1 MNAVCL
7 QSVASPQA
15 MHVTQ
20 QQVVSNLLAP
30 SAPGEG
36 HSAMDTRIRR
46 DKGGNLVQ
54 PPQPPRYALQA
65 QSQGVS
71 RSPQALSQGLSPVDS
86 HGRRTELIQ
95 QDTDRRRRPT
105 SPTVDP
111 DGQIEHLAAMALQ
124 SKTPP
129 KMSHAMLLELA
140 GVTSDRS
147 SGDLTQRSRGS
158 VTSVGCDD
166 LRELAGE
173 QSWASVGSERSGE
186 MGRSVVGR
194 GGGVSPSQRH
204 TPPQRHESS
213 RARVLAQATRESG
226 GVREARSR
234 GYQNVQKLQQ
244 SHEQHVP
251 DQQRLHQS
259 RGGGSSTVGWT
270 SGAVADG
277 VPAQSGE
284 YITATAGAVRR
295 AGKVEQSRLMAHPP
309 TDPEMRNLEIYRAV
323 ADANAIAGGGV
334 AKEESWNSVD
344 SDRQL
349 ALKLQTEEVMQH
361 SMSHEWS
368 QSSLGSGLRQG
379 SGLGAQSLSQHSFK
393 SDRSIASD
401 ESDHNGL
408 QDVDD
413 ETLRRLLSNKGANHG
428 RAQPRAAVGA
438 NMPTVLA
445 VSPYHAD
452 RNRLANSRQD
462 RPEERAQGQ
471 VASRPRIDDADPV
484 GRLIP
489 PGGHAR
495 RCVKVWVMRHGTRVD
510 EENPGWKDGAARPY
524 DPPITAQGRAEA
536 RQTGLMLRHIA
547 AREGTIH
554 SIVASPFLRCL
565 QTATEVAKILGIDQ
579 IGIDHGLCE
588 VLNTRNVSM
597 RPTYLTT
604 PELAAHDASLAHWAF
619 SCSAQSSPAWPEEL
633 AHARARFNE
642 VLITSRLLSF

>member
-1 MNAVCL
+1 
-7 QSVASPQA
+7 
-15 MHVTQ
+15 
-20 QQVVSNLLAP
+20 
-30 SAPGEG
+30 
-36 HSAMDTRIRR
+36 MDTRIKR

-54 PPQPPRYALQA
+54 PPQPPPYALQA
-65 QSQGVS
+65 QSRGVS
-71 RSPQALSQGLSPVDS
+71 RSPQAPSQVLSPLDS
-86 HGRRTELIQ
+86 HGRRTELIH

-105 SPTVDP
+105 SPTVDQ
-111 DGQIEHLAAMALQ
+111 DGQIERLAAMALQ

-140 GVTSDRS
+140 GVTS
-147 SGDLTQRSRGS
+147 G
-158 VTSVGCDD
+158 GCDD
-166 LRELAGE
+166 SCELASQ
-173 QSWASVGSERSGE
+173 QSWASVASERSGE
-186 MGRSVVGR
+186 MGRSVVG
-194 GGGVSPSQRH
+194 GGDGVSPSQRH

-213 RARVLAQATRESG
+213 RARVLATAARESG
-226 GVREARSR
+226 GMREARS
-234 GYQNVQKLQQ
+234 
-244 SHEQHVP
+244 
-251 DQQRLHQS
+251 
-259 RGGGSSTVGWT
+259 
-270 SGAVADG
+270 
-277 VPAQSGE
+277 SGE
-284 YITATAGAVRR
+284 HITATAGAVRR

-413 ETLRRLLSNKGANHG
+413 ETLRRLLSNQGANHG

-565 QTATEVAKILGIDQ
+565 QTATEVAKILGIEE

-588 VLNTRNVSM
+588 VLNTRNVSV

-604 PELAAHDASLAHWAF
+604 AELAAHDASLAHWAF

-642 VLITSRLLSF
+642 VLITSRL